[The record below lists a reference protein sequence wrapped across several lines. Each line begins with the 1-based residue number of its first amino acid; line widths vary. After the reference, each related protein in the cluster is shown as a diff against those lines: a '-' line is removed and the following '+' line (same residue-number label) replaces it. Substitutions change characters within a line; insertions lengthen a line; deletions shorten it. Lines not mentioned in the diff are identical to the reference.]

1 LIVEFTEDRVKEIAK
16 AQVHAWKAAFKGI
29 LSEKLLSSL
38 VIENFA
44 ENWKKILTQKE
55 RKNYIWLDESG
66 EGVGFVSYGK
76 PKMKNEIADFEI
88 YGIYVHPKC
97 WGKRIGYK
105 LMDFAIDKLA
115 ELNPSAKIILWT
127 MEQNELSKKF
137 YHRFGFIENGKH
149 RISKRN
155 DESFEEIQFEIVI
168 ENNI

>member
-1 LIVEFTEDRVKEIAK
+1 
-16 AQVHAWKAAFKGI
+16 
-29 LSEKLLSSL
+29 
-38 VIENFA
+38 
-44 ENWKKILTQKE
+44 
-55 RKNYIWLDESG
+55 
-66 EGVGFVSYGK
+66 
-76 PKMKNEIADFEI
+76 
-88 YGIYVHPKC
+88 
-97 WGKRIGYK
+97 
-105 LMDFAIDKLA
+105 MDFAIDKLA